1 MGLIITVIA
10 YFLIFVFK
18 TNKDK
23 WKVKV
28 SMNPFIVNQK
38 DSLTQWID
46 MVDKRLKK
54 SGFKA
59 RGKIVIIINVIIS
72 IFAFILTLDLFK
84 NLTAAIFFA
93 ATFFIIPEYI
103 LFLLETKRKMKIED
117 QMITAIKMFTAEYLN
132 TKNIEKSFA
141 EVSTK
146 VLDPIGSYFAD
157 AYMDI
162 LMGHS
167 FDSVLS
173 KLSIRVDNEYWQ
185 MFIQLIHQLKDDSQ
199 AITLFTD
206 LVSRLEK
213 SISFLGIT
221 RYL

>member
-1 MGLIITVIA
+1 
-10 YFLIFVFK
+10 
-18 TNKDK
+18 
-23 WKVKV
+23 
-28 SMNPFIVNQK
+28 MNPFIVNQK

-46 MVDKRLKK
+46 MFDKRLKK

-146 VLDPIGSYFAD
+146 VLDPIGV
-157 AYMDI
+157 I
-162 LMGHS
+162 LPMHIWI
-167 FDSVLS
+167 F
-173 KLSIRVDNEYWQ
+173 
-185 MFIQLIHQLKDDSQ
+185 
-199 AITLFTD
+199 
-206 LVSRLEK
+206 
-213 SISFLGIT
+213 
-221 RYL
+221 